1 MRVLGG
7 TGLSAHSHIAKGG
20 ASAGSTGDSHAHTLN
35 DFIVVGAVD
44 GGIVLLVQAVGQ
56 AYAHNFLNHMRRD
69 KVSTIGNCGAK
80 VGNLERGGK
89 DFALADSNRYDCI
102 RRPSTF
108 AVGTVVV
115 GAVGNEATAFAGEI
129 DSELVAITHRHKM
142 LLPHFKCIG
151 SGAILGVAVE
161 HVLETPAEISV
172 A

>member
-1 MRVLGG
+1 MR
-7 TGLSAHSHIAKGG
+7 SDEI
-20 ASAGSTGDSHAHTLN
+20 
-35 DFIVVGAVD
+35 
-44 GGIVLLVQAVGQ
+44 
-56 AYAHNFLNHMRRD
+56 
-69 KVSTIGNCGAK
+69 STIGNCGAK
-80 VGNLERGGK
+80 VGNLQRSGK
-89 DFALADSNRYDCI
+89 NFALAYSDRYDGVS
-102 RRPSTF
+102 RPSTF

-161 HVLETPAEISV
+161 HVLETPAEIGV

>member
-1 MRVLGG
+1 MR
-7 TGLSAHSHIAKGG
+7 SDEI
-20 ASAGSTGDSHAHTLN
+20 
-35 DFIVVGAVD
+35 
-44 GGIVLLVQAVGQ
+44 
-56 AYAHNFLNHMRRD
+56 
-69 KVSTIGNCGAK
+69 STIGNCGAK

-102 RRPSTF
+102 RRPATF

-115 GAVGNEATAFAGEI
+115 GTVGYESAAFAGEI

-161 HVLETPAEISV
+161 HMLETPAEIGV